1 MCPTTN
7 DDIYIKME
15 DSRVSVERL
24 TGFNRDP
31 RLNVIEQIA
40 ASLAHGIRNPL
51 TVIKG
56 YLQFCQSNPSYC
68 TRESFNL
75 MMQEVECIEE
85 LISSLISLAR
95 NKVIEK
101 NPQDLNLM
109 LINLFPVIQAE
120 AIQHG
125 ITAELCLSDKLPVL
139 EANMEEMRQLIIH
152 LARNGLEAM
161 SGSGRLTIGTGSE
174 GGKVVLSVKDEGSGI
189 SLEQIKKIFDPFYTT
204 KGGNAGLGLAI
215 GLSIVER
222 HQGNIQIASNIGEG
236 TTVRVVFPILEQQ
249 REFVDGK

>member
-1 MCPTTN
+1 MTN
-7 DDIYIKME
+7 DDDYIQLE
-15 DSRVSVERL
+15 DSRVSEERT

-31 RLNVIEQIA
+31 RLDAIEQIA

-85 LISSLISLAR
+85 LINSLISLAR
-95 NKVIEK
+95 NKAIEK
-101 NPQDLNLM
+101 SPQDLNQI
-109 LINLFPVIQAE
+109 LIKLFPVIQAE

-125 ITAELCLSDKLPVL
+125 ITAELCLSDILPVL
-139 EANMEEMRQLIIH
+139 EANREELRQLIVN
-152 LARNGLEAM
+152 LTRNGLEAM

-174 GGKVVLSVKDEGSGI
+174 AGKVVLSVQDEGSGI
-189 SLEQIKKIFDPFYTT
+189 SPEQIKKIFDPFYTT
-204 KGGNAGLGLAI
+204 KVGNVGLGLAI

-236 TTVRVVFPILEQQ
+236 TTVRVVFPILEQYK
-249 REFVDGK
+249 EFLDGK